1 MHLGKNESLNLKVN
15 EQRRRQTKLVPV
27 VRTLEKECFICRYF
41 FIYLNL
47 LNKGLGDNMSKITFS
62 TKEIKTLQKNP
73 NVQRVSERVITYTD
87 SFKNRFMDEYLV
99 GKLPR
104 QIFIENGFDVDIIGM
119 KRIEQSA
126 HRWKKSY
133 EKNGLIG
140 LTDSRKTGSGRPLKR
155 ELTPSE
161 VIERQEARIK
171 LLEGQVEL
179 LKKLEATERRLLN
192 ARGNLNPSRVYQL
205 IYETVE
211 QNQFKRMTRYFCDL
225 LAVSRSGYYSYLKAA
240 AGRETKEQ
248 LDLEAKVV
256 ILKAFNRRGY
266 KKGSRSVKMILEND
280 YNLIFSRKKIQRIMR
295 KYGIICPHRRSNPY
309 KKIAKATKEHQ
320 VVPNKLNREFKQGT
334 PGKVLLTDITY
345 LPYNSNCMAYL
356 STVKDAS
363 TNEIL
368 AYHVSDHITLDIAT
382 KTIHKLINNKKV
394 TLHEDA
400 FIHSDQGSHYTSP
413 RYQRLLNKCDLGQSM
428 SRRGN
433 CWDNAPQESFFAHLK
448 DEVDYKS
455 CKTLKELKAKINH
468 YMVYYNNYRYQW
480 NLKKMTPIQYRNHL
494 LVA

>member
-1 MHLGKNESLNLKVN
+1 
-15 EQRRRQTKLVPV
+15 
-27 VRTLEKECFICRYF
+27 
-41 FIYLNL
+41 
-47 LNKGLGDNMSKITFS
+47 MSKITFS
-62 TKEIKTLQKNP
+62 TREITALQNNL
-73 NVQRVSERVITYTD
+73 NVKRVSERAITYTD
-87 SFKNRFMDEYLV
+87 TFKNRFMDEYLR

-104 QIFIENGFDVDIIGM
+104 QIFIENGFDVDVLGM

-126 HRWKKSY
+126 YRWKKAY

-192 ARGNLNPSRVYQL
+192 ESKSLNPSKVYQL

-211 QNQFKRMTRYFCDL
+211 QNQFKRMTKYFCDL
-225 LAVSRSGYYSYLKAA
+225 LEVSRSGYYSYLKAST
-240 AGRETKEQ
+240 GREAREQ
-248 LDLEAKVV
+248 LDLESKEV

-266 KKGSRSVKMILEND
+266 KKGSRSIKMILEND

-295 KYGIICPHRRSNPY
+295 KYGIVCPHRRPNPY

-320 VVPNKLNREFKQGT
+320 VVPNKLNREFKQGV

-345 LPYNSNCMAYL
+345 LPYNDNYIAYL

-368 AYHVSDHITLDIAT
+368 AYQVSDRITLDIAT
-382 KTIHKLINNKKV
+382 KTIHKLMNNKKI
-394 TLHEDA
+394 TLHKDA

-413 RYQRLLNKCDLGQSM
+413 RYQKLLKKYGLGQSM

-433 CWDNAPQESFFAHLK
+433 CWDNAPQESFFGHLK

-455 CKTLKELKAKINH
+455 CKTFKELKAKIKH
-468 YMVYYNNYRYQW
+468 YMAYYNNYRYQW